1 MKTRTQIIV
10 VAAVLIGL
18 AALSSVT
25 KRGGGGAT
33 GKCSGGACCPLL
45 PGLNVW
51 STNSWGQAAATNAKP
66 AAAVGETVTNRVQ

>member
-1 MKTRTQIIV
+1 MKRRSEIILAV
-10 VAAVLIGL
+10 AVLVGL
-18 AALSSVT
+18 VAFSAV
-25 KRGGGGAT
+25 KRGGRGEA
-33 GKCSGGACCPLL
+33 GKCSGGACCPML

>member
-1 MKTRTQIIV
+1 MKRRSEIILAV
-10 VAAVLIGL
+10 AVLVGL
-18 AALSSVT
+18 VAFSAV
-25 KRGGGGAT
+25 KRGGRGET

-51 STNSWGQAAATNAKP
+51 STNSWGQAAVTNAKP